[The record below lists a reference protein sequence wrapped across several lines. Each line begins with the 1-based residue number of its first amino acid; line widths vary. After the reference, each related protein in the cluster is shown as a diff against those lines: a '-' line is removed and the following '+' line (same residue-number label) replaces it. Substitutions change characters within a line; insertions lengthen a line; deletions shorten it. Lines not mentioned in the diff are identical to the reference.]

1 MNALRFGA
9 STLIL
14 TSLVACGQ
22 PQAMLPGQ
30 SFGQPAFNQPGAQLQ
45 NRQPNVRVGAKWVL
59 KDRSTHVPGE
69 VVVQVNANRG
79 FSTQSLRAF
88 SAAGSRP
95 KQRLRVQNQEFMLMN
110 VPQQQDINQVLQQL
124 RQDPA
129 VQYADYNPR
138 YMALQNYPQAPRP
151 MGYGTAPRV
160 GLFNTGTPAVGPGT
174 APSAPAALNDAFA
187 PLQWSLNK
195 VGIPN
200 AWNIGGP
207 GRSEVIVAVI
217 DSGVDYQHPDLKGQ
231 IINGKDFMP
240 DTVSGPNGEGS
251 PDAIGNDPLDQM
263 GHGTHVAGVIAALAN
278 NSMGIAGIAPG
289 VKVLNIK
296 TLNRDGWGSAFAVAQ
311 GITSAVDQG
320 ARIINLSLGSPQGS
334 KPIELAIQY
343 AQSKGALIIAASGNA
358 STKTFFPARYPGV
371 IAVGAIN
378 QDDSLA
384 DFSNHD
390 ERINVVAPGVDIMS
404 TTPTYMTNTMLQ
416 QKIDSFYSVMS
427 GTSMAAPMVSAQAAL
442 LLSRNPALS
451 AQQLQEIIQQ
461 TTRKIGDPRLF
472 GHGRIQIDAS
482 LDYLVSQQP
491 PAAAPPAAGDPAQIS
506 ADRKSV
512 V

>member
-1 MNALRFGA
+1 MKAFRFGA

-14 TSLVACGQ
+14 SSLMACGSPQSLLMNQQ
-22 PQAMLPGQ
+22 PL
-30 SFGQPAFNQPGAQLQ
+30 NQPGAALQ
-45 NRQPNVRVGAKWVL
+45 NRQPTTRVGANWVM
-59 KDRSTHVPGE
+59 KERSTHVPGE
-69 VVVQVNANRG
+69 VVVQVNQG

-88 SAAGSRP
+88 GASGSRP

-110 VPQQQDINQVLQQL
+110 VPQQQNINQVLQQL

-138 YMALQNYPQAPRP
+138 YMALQQYPQAPRP
-151 MGYGTAPRV
+151 MNYATAPRV
-160 GLFNTGTPAVGPGT
+160 GLFNTGNPPALGAGT
-174 APSAPAALNDAFA
+174 AAPGVLNDAFA
-187 PLQWSLNK
+187 PLQWSLNT

-200 AWNIGGP
+200 AWNIGGQ
-207 GRSEVIVAVI
+207 GNAQVIVAVI

-278 NSMGIAGIAPG
+278 NQTGIAGIAPG

-320 ARIINLSLGSPQGS
+320 ARIINLSLGSPEGS

-358 STKTFFPARYPGV
+358 FTKTFFPARYPGV
-371 IAVGAIN
+371 MAVGATN
-378 QDDSLA
+378 QSDWLA

-390 ERINVVAPGVDIMS
+390 ERINVVAPGVDILS
-404 TTPTYMTNTMLQ
+404 TTPTFMTNTMLQ

-442 LLSRNPALS
+442 LLSRNPHLS
-451 AQQLQEIIQQ
+451 AQDIQDIIQK
-461 TTRKIGDPRLF
+461 TARKVGDQRLF

-482 LDYLVSQQP
+482 LDYLASLQP
-491 PAAAPPAAGDPAQIS
+491 PTPAPPAGDPTQLNAQRLIYQ
-506 ADRKSV
+506 R
-512 V
+512 

>member
-1 MNALRFGA
+1 MNAFRFGA

-22 PQAMLPGQ
+22 PQAMLL
-30 SFGQPAFNQPGAQLQ
+30 NQPGAQLQ
-45 NRQPNVRVGAKWVL
+45 NRPSTVRVGAKWVL
-59 KDRSTHVPGE
+59 KERSAHIPGE
-69 VVVQVNANRG
+69 VVVQVKANQG

-151 MGYGTAPRV
+151 MGYGTMPRV
-160 GLFNTGTPAVGPGT
+160 GLFNTGTPAVGSGT
-174 APSAPAALNDAFA
+174 APNSAPGALNDAFA

-200 AWNIGGP
+200 AWNIGGQ
-207 GRSEVIVAVI
+207 GRAEVLVAVI

-231 IINGKDFMP
+231 IVNGKDFMP

-251 PDAIGNDPLDQM
+251 PDAVGNDPLDQM
-263 GHGTHVAGVIAALAN
+263 GHGTHVAGVIAALSN
-278 NSMGIAGIAPG
+278 NRTGIAGIAPG

-320 ARIINLSLGSPQGS
+320 ARIINLSLGSSDGS

-358 STKTFFPARYPGV
+358 FTKTFFPARYPGV
-371 IAVGAIN
+371 LAVGATN
-378 QDDSLA
+378 QDDWLA

-404 TTPTYMTNTMLQ
+404 TTPTYTTNTMLQ

-442 LLSRNPALS
+442 LLSRNPNLT
-451 AQQLQEIIQQ
+451 AQQLQEIIQK
-461 TTRKIGDPRLF
+461 TARKVGDHRIF

-482 LDYLVSQQP
+482 LDYLASQQP
-491 PAAAPPAAGDPAQIS
+491 PTTAPPAAGDPAQIN
-506 ADRKSV
+506 AQRFV
-512 V
+512 YRR